1 MIVVSIECSHK
12 RGMGHF
18 YRALNIRQ
26 YLGAAGEGAV
36 IVLNDDKRAVQI
48 LESISVIY
56 EIVDYSDITTN
67 WEKTI
72 IRKHGADVWLS
83 DKFSTGVEL
92 ARHVKNEGVL
102 LAAIDDC
109 GEGADYVDLHFC
121 AMLFHNLRGR
131 HIYSGKEYMI
141 LNPEIA
147 RYRRRRT
154 ALNKILVTLGGSDTY
169 GVTVKVVKILKE
181 KGLKADIVTG
191 PDFQHSDELKREAG
205 TEFKVYTAVPSLIEK
220 FFEYDLAITGGG
232 VTCFEANASG
242 LPCII
247 IANEVHEIENARYI
261 AGYGGAKF
269 AGYYKDICQDSIDI
283 RNINIKRMSM
293 AALAAFSLNGMK
305 NIYHVIEGYRKHY
318 AG

>member
-1 MIVVSIECSHK
+1 MIVISIECSHK

-67 WEKTI
+67 WEKAI
-72 IRKHGADVWLS
+72 IRKHGADVWMS
-83 DKFSTGVEL
+83 DKFSTGAEL
-92 ARHVKNEGVL
+92 ARHVKNEGVI

-191 PDFQHSDELKREAG
+191 PDFQHSDELNREAG
-205 TEFKVYTAVPSLIEK
+205 TEFKVYTAVPSLIKK

-261 AGYGGAKF
+261 AAYGGAKF

>member
-1 MIVVSIECSHK
+1 MIVISIECSHK

-26 YLGAAGEGAV
+26 YLGTAGEGAV

-83 DKFSTGVEL
+83 DKFSTGAEL
-92 ARHVKNEGVL
+92 AQHVKNEGVL

-247 IANEVHEIENARYI
+247 IANEIHEIENARYI

>member
-1 MIVVSIECSHK
+1 MIVISIECSHK

-67 WEKTI
+67 WEKAI
-72 IRKHGADVWLS
+72 IRKHGADVWMS
-83 DKFSTGVEL
+83 DKFSTGAEL
-92 ARHVKNEGVL
+92 ARHVKNEGVI

-191 PDFQHSDELKREAG
+191 PDFQHSDELNREAG

-269 AGYYKDICQDSIDI
+269 AGYYKDIGQDSIDI
-283 RNINIKRMSM
+283 RNINIKGMSM